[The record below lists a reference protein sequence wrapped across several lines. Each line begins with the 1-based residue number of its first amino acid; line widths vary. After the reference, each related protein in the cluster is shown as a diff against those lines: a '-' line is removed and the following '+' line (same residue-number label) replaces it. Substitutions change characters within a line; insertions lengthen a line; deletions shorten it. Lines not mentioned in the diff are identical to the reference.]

1 MKAVYTKVIYLIL
14 GLALLTSCAMEP
26 PSIFQESSNGTLS
39 ENESSSRE
47 TAESFVSEVSK
58 EEPEE
63 SSYEEESGLPSEET
77 MGTYVK
83 AVWLSQY
90 DMMSVYTAN
99 GKQRSAQEYLP
110 LVKQVLENVAKDG
123 YNTVI
128 VQVRP
133 FGDSMYPSELYPPSR
148 YASGSYGQELT
159 YDPFEL
165 LITEAKALGLSVH
178 AWINPMRLMKSAE
191 IKQIGGDYLITQWY
205 EDSDSKGDKIVE
217 VDGRWYLNPAH
228 EEVREL
234 IADGAREICERYA
247 VDGVHMDDYF
257 YPTTNASFD
266 KLSYDAYKA
275 EGGTL
280 SLSKFRYENINAMV
294 REIYAAVKSVNE
306 DLLFGISP
314 MGNLQQGYETL
325 YTDVYTWCKEDGYID
340 YICPQIYFGLE
351 HQTHDF
357 KSVYRTWKSILK
369 NDNVTLWV
377 GMTLGKAQSGVDN
390 YAGSGKDEWK
400 NHKDVLKRCLEYLED
415 KEDCTGVVMFCY
427 QYMYDPV
434 TGKSVSETL
443 EERNNLKDAL
453 EALGDS

>member
-26 PSIFQESSNGTLS
+26 PMIFESSA
-39 ENESSSRE
+39 EESSSM
-47 TAESFVSEVSK
+47 S
-58 EEPEE
+58 EE
-63 SSYEEESGLPSEET
+63 SIPDSESSLSTEET

-90 DMMSVYTAN
+90 DMVSVYTAN
-99 GKQRSAQEYLP
+99 GKQRSSEEYLP
-110 LVKQVLENVAKDG
+110 LLKRVLENVAKDG

-128 VQVRP
+128 VQMRP

-148 YASGSYGQELT
+148 YASGSYDKELT
-159 YDPFEL
+159 YDPIKL
-165 LITEAKALGLSVH
+165 LIQEAKALGLSVH
-178 AWINPMRLMKSAE
+178 AWINPMRAMSTEEIRQIEDRYL
-191 IKQIGGDYLITQWY
+191 IKQWYNDEEKHGDLL
-205 EDSDSKGDKIVE
+205 VA
-217 VDGRWYLNPAH
+217 VNGRYYLNPAH
-228 EEVREL
+228 EEVRKM
-234 IADGAREICERYA
+234 IADGAREICEKYA

-257 YPTTNASFD
+257 YPTTDASFD

-280 SLSKFRYENINAMV
+280 SLSKFRYENVNAMV

-443 EERNNLKDAL
+443 EERNNLKSAL

>member
-1 MKAVYTKVIYLIL
+1 MKHIFRRIFLSML
-14 GLALLTSCAMEP
+14 CGLLLTSCVMEP
-26 PSIFQESSNGTLS
+26 PSIF
-39 ENESSSRE
+39 
-47 TAESFVSEVSK
+47 
-58 EEPEE
+58 EE
-63 SSYEEESGLPSEET
+63 SSEGGAMESIASSTEKGESSESNSSHEGEESGNDTEISLPPEET

-90 DMMSVYTAN
+90 DMMSVYTAD
-99 GKQRSAQEYLP
+99 GKQRPAEEYLP

-148 YASGSYGQELT
+148 YASGSYGKELE
-159 YDPFEL
+159 YDPFAL
-165 LITEAKALGLSVH
+165 LISQAHALELSVH

-191 IKQIGGDYLITQWY
+191 IKQIGDGYQIKKWY
-205 EDSDSKGDKIVE
+205 DDEDAKGDLIAE

-228 EEVREL
+228 KEVREL
-234 IADGAREICERYA
+234 IADGAREICEKYA
-247 VDGVHMDDYF
+247 VDGIHMDDYF

-275 EGGTL
+275 AGGTM
-280 SLSKFRYENINAMV
+280 SLSKFRYENVNAMV
-294 REIYAAVKSVNE
+294 REIYAAVKSVDE

-357 KSVYRTWKSILK
+357 KSVYRTWKSIIK
-369 NDNVTLWV
+369 NDNVTLWA

-415 KEDCTGVVMFCY
+415 QEDCTGVVMFCY

-443 EERNNLKDAL
+443 EERNNLKGAL
-453 EALGDS
+453 AALGDS